1 MHFLLTKK
9 RALSFLKSVAKRRRF
24 QRGVKEECRE
34 GCTQEERV
42 ETMRQLAEE
51 CREGCSN
58 EEVREAFS

>member
-9 RALSFLKSVAKRRRF
+9 VALSFLKPIAKKRRF
-24 QRGVKEECRE
+24 PRGIKEECRE
-34 GCTQEERV
+34 GCTQEEKA